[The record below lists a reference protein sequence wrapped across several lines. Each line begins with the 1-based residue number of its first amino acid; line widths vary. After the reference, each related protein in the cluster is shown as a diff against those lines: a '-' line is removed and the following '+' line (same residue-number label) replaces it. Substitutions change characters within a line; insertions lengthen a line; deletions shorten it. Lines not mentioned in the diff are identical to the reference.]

1 MISVSELDAVF
12 AAYWNDMERCRSAGA
27 CWSLL
32 HVVVCI
38 PDICA
43 ALQSD
48 NGETSGPKYICWCDQ
63 YAHHA
68 TLSGQERYWM
78 RCKVLHQGRASTGN
92 PGRYTGFAFTQPAPD
107 GQIDHLRLE
116 GTTLVVDVG
125 QLANEV
131 KAAVGKWV
139 AALGANPGGLE
150 ASNVVKHLP
159 AMVRVRKKPMPPR
172 PGATGSVVMNDR
184 TS

>member
-1 MISVSELDAVF
+1 MISVSQLDSVF
-12 AAYWNDMERCRSAGA
+12 ATYWEDMDRCRSAGA
-27 CWSLL
+27 YWSLL
-32 HVVVCI
+32 HVAVCI

-48 NGETSGPKYICWCDQ
+48 DGETSGTKYIGWCDQ

-68 TLSGQERYWM
+68 SLSGQERYWM
-78 RCKVLHQGRASTGN
+78 RCKVLHQGRASTGKR
-92 PGRYTGFAFTQPAPD
+92 GRYTGFAFTQPAPD

-125 QLANEV
+125 QLANELR
-131 KAAVGKWV
+131 AAAGKWV
-139 AALGANPGGLE
+139 AALDANRGGLE
-150 ASNVVKHLP
+150 SSNVSKRLQ
-159 AMVRVRKKPMPPR
+159 AMVRVRKKAMPLR
-172 PGATGSVVMNDR
+172 PGVDFVVMNNR